1 MSEYEQGK
9 WNGVMV
15 HDISIF
21 VEELSIFWLYLTFWT
36 LGNIYWD
43 ILVREALLDDFLVG
57 LSDVDSWAGVL
68 DGVEDEVE
76 GREERTSMFLVLAV
90 ELLERIEQFKQFR
103 LG

>member
-1 MSEYEQGK
+1 
-9 WNGVMV
+9 MV

-57 LSDVDSWAGVL
+57 LSDVDS
-68 DGVEDEVE
+68 
-76 GREERTSMFLVLAV
+76 
-90 ELLERIEQFKQFR
+90 
-103 LG
+103 